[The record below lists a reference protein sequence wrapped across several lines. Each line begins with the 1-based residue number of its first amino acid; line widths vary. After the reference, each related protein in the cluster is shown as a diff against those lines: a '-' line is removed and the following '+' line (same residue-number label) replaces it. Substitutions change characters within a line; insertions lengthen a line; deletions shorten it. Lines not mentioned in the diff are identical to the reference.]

1 MFQFVTLLCNDVVM
15 IICLNHINDFS
26 KLFQADGLD
35 FYSVSIKRNAFSL
48 EEKTILV

>member
-15 IICLNHINDFS
+15 IISLNHINDFG
-26 KLFQADGLD
+26 KLFQANCRD

-48 EEKTILV
+48 EEKLILF